1 MSCSGT
7 NSFCEE
13 KSDFSPGDFAEA
25 TTDPSRWRLS
35 SDGGRNVWHYLT
47 RDEDIQKWPQ
57 TAVDRYH
64 LGLSTGFSKVEPAKT
79 PMQSVINAVSVYSK
93 LQLPS
98 GHWACE
104 EGGPLFL
111 LPGLVITWYVT
122 EASIPE
128 AFKIEIKNYLFAR
141 QNPDDGSWGLHIEA
155 EGSVFG
161 LAMNYTALRLLGVR
175 ADHPRLCKARSEL
188 HRLGGALNAP
198 HWAKFW
204 LSVLGVMPWDIVNP
218 VPPELWLLPDW
229 VPFAP
234 WRWWIHIRQ
243 VFLPMSWVWSRRWQ
257 YPLCDLTRDIRQELF
272 VQPPEL
278 IDFSAHRNSISPRD
292 NYHSKSWL
300 LNTANWLIVNIW
312 NPYLRHD
319 KLTTAAEAWVYDL
332 IQHEDENPEY
342 VNLGPVNAPMN
353 TLVCYIQQGPKSTAM
368 ARHLDHLMDYLWK
381 KDEGMLM
388 NGTNG
393 AQVWDTAFSIQ
404 AIVDTGLADDP
415 RYQPT
420 LMKALEFLE
429 EHQIRD
435 DCREQGICYRHYR
448 KGAWPFSTRQQGYA
462 VTDCTAEGLKSVLAL
477 QSIPGYPNIV
487 TEDRLCDAVNILLS
501 MQNNTG
507 GCSSYELRRGSEHLE
522 YLNAAEVFG
531 QIMVEY
537 DYVDPESVA
546 DHSHRMTFMAL
557 LAPQNLDQAKVVK
570 MCLVHDLAETVVGDI
585 TPADGVS
592 REEKTHREEAA
603 MHWMTTHWGDFGR
616 EVHHLWIEFEA
627 GLTPEGEF
635 AQDLD
640 KLEMMLQALEYER
653 DAELAVD
660 LGEFFAVAGRIRT
673 PRAQAWTA
681 EVLRDRELLW
691 AGKEHVRGDLGVE
704 GGLLQK
710 KQEEQDLYYNQT
722 VFVCLQ
728 PRSGKTD
735 AHSFEAQ
742 RSTRGDAKKA
752 DDDQRVSAVGDVSI
766 RCLAGRLIEVQARHK
781 RWGPTKRP
789 QMTRHSGTVKRH
801 GDMSMSYGVFQAAEH
816 MEELKVAC
824 PRYDK
829 KTRYGLWRVL
839 LISESTTW

>member
-13 KSDFSPGDFAEA
+13 KSDFSTGDFAEA
-25 TTDPSRWRLS
+25 TTDPSRWRLF

-64 LGLSTGFSKVEPAKT
+64 LGLSTGFPKVEPAIT

-111 LPGLVITWYVT
+111 LPGLVITWFVT

-141 QNPDDGSWGLHIEA
+141 QNADDGSWGLHIEA

-175 ADHPRLCKARSEL
+175 ADHQRLCKARSEL

-278 IDFSAHRNSISPRD
+278 IDFSVHRNSISPRD

-319 KLTTAAEAWVYDL
+319 KLRTAAEAWVYDL
-332 IQHEDENPEY
+332 IQHEDENTEY

-448 KGAWPFSTRQQGYA
+448 KGAWPFSTRQQGYT

-537 DYVDPESVA
+537 DYVECTA
-546 DHSHRMTFMAL
+546 ACM
-557 LAPQNLDQAKVVK
+557 LA
-570 MCLVHDLAETVVGDI
+570 
-585 TPADGVS
+585 
-592 REEKTHREEAA
+592 
-603 MHWMTTHWGDFGR
+603 
-616 EVHHLWIEFEA
+616 
-627 GLTPEGEF
+627 
-635 AQDLD
+635 LD
-640 KLEMMLQALEYER
+640 KFRKVNPFYRALEIENFIQR
-653 DAELAVD
+653 AIK
-660 LGEFFAVAGRIRT
+660 FIR
-673 PRAQAWTA
+673 
-681 EVLRDRELLW
+681 
-691 AGKEHVRGDLGVE
+691 
-704 GGLLQK
+704 
-710 KQEEQDLYYNQT
+710 
-722 VFVCLQ
+722 
-728 PRSGKTD
+728 S
-735 AHSFEAQ
+735 AQ
-742 RSTRGDAKKA
+742 R
-752 DDDQRVSAVGDVSI
+752 DDGSWYGSWGICFTYGTMFALEALEAVGDTWHNSESI
-766 RCLAGRLIEVQARHK
+766 RCACEYLLAHQREDGGWGESFRGCELGFYVDHKDTQIVQTAWACIGLMQAGYPDMEPIVRGIRMIMARQQSDGQ
-781 RWGPTKRP
+781 WA
-789 QMTRHSGTVKRH
+789 QEALE
-801 GDMSMSYGVFQAAEH
+801 GVFNKSGMISYTNYKYIFPIKALGLFAR
-816 MEELKVAC
+816 K
-824 PRYDK
+824 
-829 KTRYGLWRVL
+829 YGNINAL
-839 LISESTTW
+839 

>member
-13 KSDFSPGDFAEA
+13 KSDFSTGDFAEA
-25 TTDPSRWRLS
+25 TTDPSRWRLF

-64 LGLSTGFSKVEPAKT
+64 LGLSTGFPKVEPAIT

-111 LPGLVITWYVT
+111 LPGLVITWFVT

-141 QNPDDGSWGLHIEA
+141 QNADDGSWGLHIEA

-175 ADHPRLCKARSEL
+175 ADHQRLS
-188 HRLGGALNAP
+188 
-198 HWAKFW
+198 
-204 LSVLGVMPWDIVNP
+204 
-218 VPPELWLLPDW
+218 
-229 VPFAP
+229 
-234 WRWWIHIRQ
+234 
-243 VFLPMSWVWSRRWQ
+243 
-257 YPLCDLTRDIRQELF
+257 
-272 VQPPEL
+272 
-278 IDFSAHRNSISPRD
+278 
-292 NYHSKSWL
+292 
-300 LNTANWLIVNIW
+300 NWLIVNIW

-319 KLTTAAEAWVYDL
+319 KLRTAAEAWVYDL
-332 IQHEDENPEY
+332 IQHEDENTEY

-448 KGAWPFSTRQQGYA
+448 KGAWPFSTRQQGYT

-537 DYVDPESVA
+537 DYVECTA
-546 DHSHRMTFMAL
+546 ACM
-557 LAPQNLDQAKVVK
+557 LA
-570 MCLVHDLAETVVGDI
+570 
-585 TPADGVS
+585 
-592 REEKTHREEAA
+592 
-603 MHWMTTHWGDFGR
+603 
-616 EVHHLWIEFEA
+616 
-627 GLTPEGEF
+627 
-635 AQDLD
+635 LD
-640 KLEMMLQALEYER
+640 KFRKVNPFYRALEIENFIQR
-653 DAELAVD
+653 AIK
-660 LGEFFAVAGRIRT
+660 FIR
-673 PRAQAWTA
+673 
-681 EVLRDRELLW
+681 
-691 AGKEHVRGDLGVE
+691 
-704 GGLLQK
+704 
-710 KQEEQDLYYNQT
+710 
-722 VFVCLQ
+722 
-728 PRSGKTD
+728 S
-735 AHSFEAQ
+735 AQ
-742 RSTRGDAKKA
+742 R
-752 DDDQRVSAVGDVSI
+752 DDGSWYGSWGICFTYGTMFALEALEAVGDTWHNSESI
-766 RCLAGRLIEVQARHK
+766 RCAWLMQAGYPDMEPIEALE
-781 RWGPTKRP
+781 
-789 QMTRHSGTVKRH
+789 
-801 GDMSMSYGVFQAAEH
+801 GVFNKSGMISYTNYKYIFPIKALGLFAR
-816 MEELKVAC
+816 K
-824 PRYDK
+824 
-829 KTRYGLWRVL
+829 YGNINVL
-839 LISESTTW
+839 